1 MPYAMPR
8 SNEPSARAAAFI
20 DPYWLVGR
28 PTDPTPQL
36 VQALQG
42 AVGAGVRI
50 DRVTWY
56 VESEGGA
63 RPLPSLPRVTVRV
76 AARDDLDDGYEL
88 VRAMDADLRAA
99 ATAKAFDVVVVA
111 THDDRLAVTLEE
123 VQRQGI
129 LVYVCATTAEE
140 PDARIL
146 RIADEIVE
154 PRSGA
159 PREEDAGP
167 PTEEAQEAVEAAVTQ
182 WLAEADPMELDR
194 TQQYMA
200 KRAGLPRP
208 VDSRLLFL
216 TRTRVGRDLRES
228 ERVLL
233 RRAFRERV
241 ADPALT
247 PSR

>member
-1 MPYAMPR
+1 MSKSHDAPL
-8 SNEPSARAAAFI
+8 RAAAFI
-20 DPYWLVGR
+20 DPYWLLGR

-36 VQALQG
+36 VQTLQG
-42 AVGAGVRI
+42 AVGTGLRI
-50 DRVTWY
+50 KRTTWY
-56 VESEGGA
+56 LESDGDT
-63 RPLPSLPRVTVRV
+63 RPVPALPRVTVRV
-76 AARDDLDDGYEL
+76 TARDDLDDGYEL

-99 ATAKAFDVVVVA
+99 AQARAVDAVVVA

-154 PRSGA
+154 PRGGA

-167 PTEEAQEAVEAAVTQ
+167 PTEEAQEAVEAAAAQ
-182 WLAEADPMELDR
+182 WLAEADPLELDR
-194 TQQYMA
+194 TRQYVA
-200 KRAGLPRP
+200 KRVGLPRP

-233 RRAFRERV
+233 RRRFRERIE
-241 ADPALT
+241 ANP
-247 PSR
+247 

>member
-1 MPYAMPR
+1 MPKSTEFP
-8 SNEPSARAAAFI
+8 ARAAAFI
-20 DPYWLVGR
+20 DPYWLLGR
-28 PTDPTPQL
+28 PTEPTPQL
-36 VQALQG
+36 IQALQG
-42 AVGAGVRI
+42 AVGPGTRI

-56 VESEGGA
+56 LEAEGGVRA
-63 RPLPSLPRVTVRV
+63 LPTLPRVTLRV

-99 ATAKAFDVVVVA
+99 AEAKAYDAVIVA
-111 THDDRLAVTLEE
+111 THDDRLAVTLEA

-154 PRSGA
+154 PRGAA

-167 PTEEAQEAVEAAVTQ
+167 PTEEAQEAVEAAVSQ

-194 TQQYMA
+194 TQQYLA

-241 ADPALT
+241 ADPAVT
-247 PSR
+247 SSR

>member
-1 MPYAMPR
+1 MPPR
-8 SNEPSARAAAFI
+8 IASVPDAPLRAAAFI
-20 DPYWLVGR
+20 DPYWLLGR

-56 VESEGGA
+56 VEAEGGT
-63 RPLPSLPRVTVRV
+63 RSLPTLPRVTVRV
-76 AARDDLDDGYEL
+76 SARDDLDDGYEL
-88 VRAMDADLRAA
+88 VRAMDADLRAVA
-99 ATAKAFDVVVVA
+99 AAKAYDAVIVA

-154 PRSGA
+154 PRGGA

-167 PTEEAQEAVEAAVTQ
+167 PTEEAQEAVEAAAAQ
-182 WLAEADPMELDR
+182 WLAEADPLELDR
-194 TQQYMA
+194 TRQYVA
-200 KRAGLPRP
+200 KRVGLPRP

-233 RRAFRERV
+233 RRRFRERIE
-241 ADPALT
+241 AEGEG
-247 PSR
+247 PST